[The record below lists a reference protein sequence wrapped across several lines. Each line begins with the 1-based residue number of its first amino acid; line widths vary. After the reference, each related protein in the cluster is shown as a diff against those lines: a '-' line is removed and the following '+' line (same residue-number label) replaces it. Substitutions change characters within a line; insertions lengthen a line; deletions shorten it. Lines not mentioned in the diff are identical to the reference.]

1 MDCTEQNAQNGIVA
15 RTNPSPQNPTLTP
28 QRNQHVCCPGRAPP
42 GCADVALLF
51 FRVVLSRRPEA
62 RARPVGGCS
71 VGACSEH
78 LEHVLLAAAVLG
90 VASSRGS
97 LGRGLVARLGRRLDG
112 GRGRLVHERVR
123 AALGDLDALEIRLA
137 LLG

>member
-1 MDCTEQNAQNGIVA
+1 MCVA
-15 RTNPSPQNPTLTP
+15 RAVRRLAAPTWP
-28 QRNQHVCCPGRAPP
+28 C
-42 GCADVALLF
+42 F
-51 FRVVLSRRPEA
+51 FRVVLSRRPEKA

-71 VGACSEH
+71 VGGCSEH

-97 LGRGLVARLGRRLDG
+97 LGRGLVACLGRRLDG

>member
-1 MDCTEQNAQNGIVA
+1 MCVA
-15 RTNPSPQNPTLTP
+15 RAVRRLAAPTWP
-28 QRNQHVCCPGRAPP
+28 C
-42 GCADVALLF
+42 F
-51 FRVVLSRRPEA
+51 YVVLSRRPEA

-112 GRGRLVHERVR
+112 GRGRLVDERVR

-137 LLG
+137 LSG

>member
-1 MDCTEQNAQNGIVA
+1 MCVA
-15 RTNPSPQNPTLTP
+15 RAVRRLAAPTWP
-28 QRNQHVCCPGRAPP
+28 C
-42 GCADVALLF
+42 F
-51 FRVVLSRRPEA
+51 FRVVLSRRPEKA

-71 VGACSEH
+71 VGGCSVGGCSEH

-112 GRGRLVHERVR
+112 GRGRLVDERVR

-137 LLG
+137 LSG